1 MSELS
6 YGSGL
11 GNKLIT
17 WLRLAN
23 QMVRNPITV
32 LQFSPTS
39 DTFSVLVRAYSVMH
53 SDQSRAKKIFAGL
66 CGLITEFSEP
76 IITLEMQYL
85 IIKNCSLWWR
95 WLVVE
100 VASGRGG

>member
-11 GNKLIT
+11 GNKLIN

-23 QMVRNPITV
+23 QMARNPITV

-39 DTFSVLVRAYSVMH
+39 DTFSVLFGEDSVMH
-53 SDQSRAKKIFAGL
+53 SDQTRAKKVFVGL
-66 CGLITEFSEP
+66 FGLITEFSEP
-76 IITLEMQYL
+76 IRTLEMQYL
-85 IIKNCSLWWR
+85 
-95 WLVVE
+95 E
-100 VASGRGG
+100 F